1 MKKILFYDII
11 AIFLL
16 IIVYCIKMNDF
27 NSYNYILEHN
37 KDSVVC
43 FCIVGMVLYCLL
55 DILSILIISA
65 FRFLKKRWWD
75 KK

>member
-1 MKKILFYDII
+1 
-11 AIFLL
+11 
-16 IIVYCIKMNDF
+16 MNDF